1 MQTMPMDSWIYQ
13 IFLHIVDAKGY
24 RRCSMN
30 NGVKSSFP
38 GLQNLVESSRSGNI
52 GNVNEINT
60 FFPCLVEGKDGFS
73 LGK

>member
-24 RRCSMN
+24 RGCSMN
-30 NGVKSSFP
+30 NGVKSSFL

>member
-1 MQTMPMDSWIYQ
+1 
-13 IFLHIVDAKGY
+13 
-24 RRCSMN
+24 MN
-30 NGVKSSFP
+30 NRVKSSFL

-73 LGK
+73 LGR